1 MFAEKIHKNYLGL
14 LFSYIQSSVIDNSR
28 PKCLASV
35 HRRYCHFGVMVDT
48 DVNVVP
54 MVDKSVREKIL
65 GHYGEKVKM
74 DIGRKKH
81 DLVLYSIVI
90 CVQMTP

>member
-1 MFAEKIHKNYLGL
+1 
-14 LFSYIQSSVIDNSR
+14 
-28 PKCLASV
+28 
-35 HRRYCHFGVMVDT
+35 MVDT